1 MKSFPLIAMI
11 ELARIID
18 CRPVARCV
26 PPRSTN
32 SFVPMAHAIM
42 SVA

>member
-1 MKSFPLIAMI
+1 MI
-11 ELARIID
+11 ELARISD
-18 CRPVARCV
+18 CTPVERCV

-32 SFVPMAHAIM
+32 SFVPVAHAIM